1 MSLRPVSGKAWHKW
15 RVNSYKHQQ
24 TWSTLD
30 YICFQLYLEN
40 QHYGQIECSEGIR
53 LEYLDHIFRC
63 FHFARVGITMKI
75 IVWNHVMFLAGMS
88 YMFFNPST
96 TRDIILGQSFVICS
110 SSIRIPYIKRS
121 SMETVILYSSFL
133 TSIPHRKGN
142 QLPSYMILAF
152 IWNLKHFH

>member
-1 MSLRPVSGKAWHKW
+1 MSLSPVSGRAWHKW
-15 RVNSYKHQQ
+15 WTNSYKHQQ
-24 TWSTLD
+24 TWRTLD

-40 QHYGQIECSEGIR
+40 QNYGQIECSEGIR

-121 SMETVILYSSFL
+121 S
-133 TSIPHRKGN
+133 GN
-142 QLPSYMILAF
+142 RYPLF
-152 IWNLKHFH
+152 IFFDLHPT